1 MTRTSSVLTAAAIV
15 LASLGPVHAATI
27 TFDDLVTGQTTYDFD
42 GDGDGIADVTF
53 STTDPDGFNTVGP
66 GLDQRYIQEPGLE
79 GTSLL
84 PVDLRVDFLT
94 GARQSVRFGFALL
107 ATAPDPS
114 YVATLTLYNSAGNSV
129 GSASVPGQIFAL
141 PGGGSSTFVEGLVRI
156 SFAETAAYGL
166 FDFGSE
172 GGRYIIDNFAGN
184 FGSVVPEPA
193 SVALM
198 ALGVATLVLR
208 RRRQS

>member
-1 MTRTSSVLTAAAIV
+1 MAVAAMV
-15 LASLGPVHAATI
+15 PVQAATI
-27 TFDDLVTGQTTYDFD
+27 TFDDLVTGQTSYDFD
-42 GDGDGIADVTF
+42 GDGDGIPDVTF
-53 STTDPDGFNTVGP
+53 STTDPNGFNTVGP

-94 GARQSVRFGFALL
+94 GATQSVRFGFALL
-107 ATAPDPS
+107 ATTPNPA
-114 YVATLTLYNSAGNSV
+114 YVASLTLYDAAGNSV
-129 GSASVPGQIFAL
+129 GSASVPGQIFTL
-141 PGGGSSTFVEGLVRI
+141 PGGGSSTFIEGLVNI

-193 SVALM
+193 TAGLM
-198 ALGVATLVLR
+198 ALGVAVLVLR
-208 RRRQS
+208 RRRSVGTVGV